1 MDGEVQYVSE
11 FEDRYHFHLFIF
23 GILSTY
29 VIFSVDNLLPGL
41 HSSSMSKSMF
51 LRSGKAGSKIV
62 ISSSHLNSFPD
73 AIYYLLSASD

>member
-29 VIFSVDNLLPGL
+29 VILSVDN
-41 HSSSMSKSMF
+41 
-51 LRSGKAGSKIV
+51 
-62 ISSSHLNSFPD
+62 
-73 AIYYLLSASD
+73 YYLVYKVLVCQSPCSCDQERQVPKL